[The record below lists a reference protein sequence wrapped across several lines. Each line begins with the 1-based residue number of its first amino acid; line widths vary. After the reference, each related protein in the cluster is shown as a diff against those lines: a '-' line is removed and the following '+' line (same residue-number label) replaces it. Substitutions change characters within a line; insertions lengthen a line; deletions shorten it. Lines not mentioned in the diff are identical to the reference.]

1 MPPRP
6 RPSSRQPAAN
16 SSLPEER
23 PRPSR
28 ASRRRTGSSSSS
40 GTASRRSQ
48 LTAHRRLSRIFC
60 HFAKSW
66 RNSAASPSRGY
77 PNNLA
82 GRCNQR
88 PPSGRPSFYQ
98 AGLAGLYL
106 QAEILRVDAALG
118 ETAGDKP
125 ETRLG
130 RAHEHVAQL
139 LVIAETPD
147 RTNAVRDIIAEQ
159 FANQMF
165 LAFEAGRQDDQICH
179 ERFAAAQAG
188 SLRDKFSD
196 IGELHQFYL
205 TIGDQI
211 GTADIEIVAAAAGE
225 IFELPARSIF
235 T

>member
-1 MPPRP
+1 MTTPPRP
-6 RPSSRQPAAN
+6 RPPSRQPAAN
-16 SSLPEER
+16 SSPPEER

-66 RNSAASPSRGY
+66 RNSAASPSRRY
-77 PNNLA
+77 PNKSS
-82 GRCNQR
+82 RQNQR

-98 AGLAGLYL
+98 AGFAGLYL
-106 QAEILRVDAALG
+106 QAEILGVDAALG

-125 ETRLG
+125 EARLG
-130 RAHEHVAQL
+130 GAHEHVAQF

-147 RTNAVRDIIAEQ
+147 RANAVRDITAEQ

-165 LAFEAGRQDDQICH
+165 LAFEAGRQDDQICR
-179 ERFAAAQAG
+179 E
-188 SLRDKFSD
+188 
-196 IGELHQFYL
+196 
-205 TIGDQI
+205 
-211 GTADIEIVAAAAGE
+211 
-225 IFELPARSIF
+225 
-235 T
+235 